1 MFATGGRPVA
11 MTSPVVLP
19 RPGSELRRARQLVV
33 MKRRATAL
41 LAAVTLAFLAV
52 TRFGGTGGW
61 AGYAQA
67 AAEAAMV
74 GGLADWFAVT
84 ALFRHPLGLPVPHT
98 AIVVERKD
106 QFAETLGQFIQE
118 SFVTPDAIVERVQ
131 AAGVVDRLA
140 EWLSDPDHAAR
151 AAAELTSALGVV
163 LDFAPDEE
171 VQRNLESTL
180 ADRLDTVTLAPAAGR
195 TLEFLIAEERHSP
208 VETAAFAGLERYLG
222 EHGTE
227 LRDRVG
233 PESPWWLPGAVE
245 DRIFERLLTAAR
257 TVLSAMAS
265 DPEHPMRRSF
275 DQYLAKL
282 ADDLQHSPELA
293 QRGEQL
299 KHDLMNRPEV
309 RDWVGSLWIDLK
321 GRIRDEIDDPTSP
334 LRDRLAAMLVDLG
347 QRLADDAALRATVD
361 DVLADAARF
370 AATRFDGEIADL
382 VSGTI
387 SRWDAAETSR
397 RLELLLGPDL
407 QFIRI
412 NGTVVG
418 AAAGLALH
426 AVAQL
431 VA

>member
-1 MFATGGRPVA
+1 
-11 MTSPVVLP
+11 MTSAVVLP
-19 RPGSELRRARQLVV
+19 RPGSEARRARQLVV

-52 TRFGGTGGW
+52 TRFAGSSGW

-84 ALFRHPLGLPVPHT
+84 ALFRHPLGLPIPHT
-98 AIVVERKD
+98 AVVVERKD
-106 QFAETLGQFIQE
+106 QFADTLGQFIQE
-118 SFVTPDAIVERVQ
+118 SFLTPDVIVERVQ
-131 AAGVVDRLA
+131 AAAVVDRLA
-140 EWLSDPDHAAR
+140 EWLSRPEHAAR

-171 VQRNLESTL
+171 VQRNLEGALTE
-180 ADRLDTVTLAPAAGR
+180 RLDAVALAPLAGR
-195 TLEFLIAEERHSP
+195 TLDFLISDGRQDP
-208 VETAAFAGLERYLG
+208 VLDAAFAGLARYLG
-222 EHGTE
+222 EHGAE

-245 DRIFERLLTAAR
+245 DRIFERLLEAAR
-257 TVLSAMAS
+257 TVLSAMAA
-265 DPEHPMRRSF
+265 DPDHQLRRTF

-293 QRGEQL
+293 ERGEQL
-299 KHDLMNRPEV
+299 KHDLLNRPEV
-309 RDWVGSLWIDLK
+309 RQWVGSLWLDLK
-321 GRIRDEIDDPTSP
+321 DRIQAQIADPGSP
-334 LRDRLAAMLVDLG
+334 LRDRLAEMLTDLG
-347 QRLADDAALRATVD
+347 HRLATDPALRSTVD
-361 DVLADAARF
+361 QALADAARF
-370 AATRFDGEIADL
+370 AADRFEGEIADL

-387 SRWDAAETSR
+387 ARWDAAETSR

-418 AAAGLALH
+418 AVAGLALH
-426 AVAQL
+426 AVVQL
-431 VA
+431 IA

>member
-1 MFATGGRPVA
+1 
-11 MTSPVVLP
+11 MTSAVVLP
-19 RPGSELRRARQLVV
+19 RPGSEARRARQLVV

-41 LAAVTLAFLAV
+41 LVAVTLAFLAV
-52 TRFGGTGGW
+52 TRFGGSGGW

-84 ALFRHPLGLPVPHT
+84 ALFRHPLGLPIPHT

-106 QFAETLGQFIQE
+106 QFADTLGQFIQE
-118 SFVTPDAIVERVQ
+118 SFLTPDVIVERVE
-131 AAGVVDRLA
+131 ASAVVDRAA
-140 EWLSDPDHAAR
+140 EWLSQPEHAAR

-171 VQRNLESTL
+171 VQRNLEGAL
-180 ADRLDTVTLAPAAGR
+180 ADRLDAVTLAPLAGR
-195 TLEFLIAEERHSP
+195 TLTFLIAEGRHDP
-208 VETAAFAGLERYLG
+208 VLDAAFVGLERYLG
-222 EHGTE
+222 EHGTD

-245 DRIFERLLTAAR
+245 DRIFERLLDAAR
-257 TVLSAMAS
+257 AVLSAMAA
-265 DPEHPMRRSF
+265 DPDHHLRRTL

-293 QRGEQL
+293 ERGEQL
-299 KHDLMNRPEV
+299 KHDLLNRPEV
-309 RDWVGSLWIDLK
+309 RAWVGSLWMDLK
-321 GRIRDEIDDPTSP
+321 GRIRDQIEDPGSP
-334 LRDRLAAMLVDLG
+334 VRDRLAEMLTDLG
-347 QRLADDAALRATVD
+347 ARLAQDPALRATVD
-361 DVLADAARF
+361 HALADAARF
-370 AATRFDGEIADL
+370 AAERFDGEIADL

-387 SRWDAAETSR
+387 ARWDAAETSR

-418 AAAGLALH
+418 AVAGLALH
-426 AVAQL
+426 AVAQV